1 MKIGVLFI
9 KEFRFPELR
18 YISQLMNINKVINME
33 MQEVMIMLKIGELVL
48 LDIYGLENDCDYDN
62 LEEIQ
67 EQLEAEE
74 LIKQ

>member
-1 MKIGVLFI
+1 
-9 KEFRFPELR
+9 
-18 YISQLMNINKVINME
+18 ME